1 MKKVQFKTM
10 KDLHTIIGRAID
22 NYRSEAANK
31 CPQAPRFCYPI
42 ESGEATQLL
51 LCEYKNTVEA
61 RGKVYRADSETAR
74 RLQSIATW
82 LTNRNCK
89 PSLLL
94 CGALPGTGKTTTA
107 TAILRMAQGLRAAFN
122 AQTIQAQRC
131 REAGKYIPLEESEKN
146 LLSMC
151 EAAVIVPSFYT
162 AVDLANIVES
172 NRSTFEAAQRCN
184 FLIIDDL
191 GTEPVSRR
199 VYGNEVFP
207 IIEILQ
213 YRYANML
220 PTIITSNFG
229 LNKIAELYGPRISDR
244 LRDMCEILFYTQ
256 EESYRR

>member
-1 MKKVQFKTM
+1 MKNLE
-10 KDLHTIIGRAID
+10 DIIGRAVDSYGKI
-22 NYRSEAANK
+22 AAETI
-31 CPQAPRFCYPI
+31 APRKRFCFPI
-42 ESGEATQLL
+42 DSNTAASLL
-51 LCEYKNTVEA
+51 ISEYKNTVEA
-61 RGKVYRADSETAR
+61 RTRVYLADSETAG
-74 RLQSIATW
+74 RLHSIANW

-94 CGALPGTGKTTTA
+94 YGSLPGTGKTTTA

-191 GTEPVSRR
+191 GIEQYSRR

-220 PTIITSNFG
+220 PTIITSNLGFNG
-229 LNKIAELYGPRISDR
+229 IADRYGDRIADR
-244 LRDMCEILFYTQ
+244 LREMCETLYFAQ
-256 EESYRR
+256 GESYRR